1 MVNLNTGANM
11 QEIVLVFL
19 GALAL
24 LFISRKIAKKVGLV
38 DKPNARKHH
47 NGHIPLVGGV
57 SVYLSLWIIY
67 VMQPNWL
74 PDFTIYMVCA
84 TLLIVVGVLDD
95 KLDLPVMPRMALQAL
110 VASIMMYNGLY
121 LYSLGNILFG
131 YELVLGFIGYA
142 VTLLAVVGAINA
154 FNMVDGIDGLL
165 GALSSVT
172 FGALA
177 VVFWMGERDDMA
189 LWCLCLMVA
198 CLPYILLNLGIPWG
212 RKFKVFMGDA
222 GSTLIGFT
230 VIWLLIIAT
239 QGEDA
244 VMRPVTALWLIAVPL
259 MDMLRVMI
267 GRIRRGD
274 SPFKPDREHLH
285 HVLLNKNISPRFVLC
300 IVFILSIL
308 SSAWGFYLEAL
319 NISDTLILVIYLLTF
334 VCYFFSINTRSF
346 LTVRLMKLTRRMIAG
361 QVNLEK

>member
-259 MDMLRVMI
+259 MDMLRVMM
-267 GRIRRGD
+267 GRIKRGD

-285 HVLLNKNISPRFVLC
+285 HVLLKSGLSSHETLLIMVAISLILSFVGILLENLKIAEVINISIF
-300 IVFILSIL
+300 LS
-308 SSAWGFYLEAL
+308 
-319 NISDTLILVIYLLTF
+319 ILVIYNIIL
-334 VCYFFSINTRSF
+334 
-346 LTVRLMKLTRRMIAG
+346 
-361 QVNLEK
+361 VNESNNNPVASEGKSLIE

>member
-1 MVNLNTGANM
+1 M

-259 MDMLRVMI
+259 MDMLRVMM

-285 HVLLNKNISPRFVLC
+285 HVLLGRNMGSVGAVCTAYGLAIIMAIIGIVLDKISLNALLMLLLYVFAILIYFTWCNKNPSGKLKK
-300 IVFILSIL
+300 LSGRK
-308 SSAWGFYLEAL
+308 A
-319 NISDTLILVIYLLTF
+319 
-334 VCYFFSINTRSF
+334 
-346 LTVRLMKLTRRMIAG
+346 
-361 QVNLEK
+361 

>member
-24 LFISRKIAKKVGLV
+24 LFISRKVAKKVGLV

-47 NGHIPLVGGV
+47 HGHIPLVGGV

-67 VMQPNWL
+67 ILQPGWL
-74 PDFTIYMVCA
+74 PDFTIYMACA

-95 KLDLPVMPRMALQAL
+95 KFDLPVMPRMALQAL

-131 YELVLGFIGYA
+131 YELILGVLGYG

-177 VVFWMGERDDMA
+177 AVFWMGGNDAMA

-239 QGEDA
+239 QGHNA
-244 VMRPVTALWLIAVPL
+244 VMQPVTALWLIAVPL

-267 GRIRRGD
+267 ARIRRGD

-285 HVLLNKNISPRFVLC
+285 HVLIDAGLSARGSLFIIVCTTLLMAFIGIAMNYYKTLFLVQIALYYFIFILMCRVTNVRSLNKYLLKEKNISVKFR
-300 IVFILSIL
+300 
-308 SSAWGFYLEAL
+308 
-319 NISDTLILVIYLLTF
+319 
-334 VCYFFSINTRSF
+334 
-346 LTVRLMKLTRRMIAG
+346 
-361 QVNLEK
+361 

>member
-1 MVNLNTGANM
+1 M

-24 LFISRKIAKKVGLV
+24 LFISRKIAKRVGLV

-67 VMQPNWL
+67 VMQPGWL
-74 PDFTIYMVCA
+74 PDFSVYMGCA
-84 TLLIVVGVLDD
+84 TMLIVVGVLDD

-131 YELVLGFIGYA
+131 YELVPGAVGYA
-142 VTLLAVVGAINA
+142 ITLLAVVAAINA

-177 VVFWMGERDDMA
+177 VVFWMGDNDDMS

-239 QGEDA
+239 QGEEA
-244 VMRPVTALWLIAVPL
+244 VMRPVTALWLVAVPL

-267 GRIRRGD
+267 TRIRRGD

-285 HVLLNKNISPRFVLC
+285 HVLMRAGCSGRQTLLIM
-300 IVFILSIL
+300 
-308 SSAWGFYLEAL
+308 SSVA
-319 NISDTLILVIYLLTF
+319 LLTSAAGISLDAMHMPDF
-334 VCYFFSINTRSF
+334 WIAILYLMVF
-346 LTVRLMKLTRRMIAG
+346 LVFLVSLRAM
-361 QVNLEK
+361 EKAKSPFLRFLITK

>member
-1 MVNLNTGANM
+1 M
-11 QEIVLVFL
+11 QDIVLVFL

-24 LFISRKIAKKVGLV
+24 LFISRKVAKKVGLV

-67 VMQPNWL
+67 ILQPGWL
-74 PDFTIYMVCA
+74 PDFTLYMACA
-84 TLLIVVGVLDD
+84 TMLIVVGVLDD

-131 YELVLGFIGYA
+131 YELVLGVLGYG

-177 VVFWMGERDDMA
+177 TVFWMGGNDEMA

-239 QGEDA
+239 QGDDA
-244 VMRPVTALWLIAVPL
+244 VMQPVTALWLIAVPL

-267 GRIRRGD
+267 ARIRRGD

-285 HVLLNKNISPRFVLC
+285 HVLMRIGFSGRQALLIMTGAAFS
-300 IVFILSIL
+300 L
-308 SSAWGFYLEAL
+308 SSVGIFLDAMRIPDFWIMGLYIIAFCSF
-319 NISDTLILVIYLLTF
+319 IITLRAMQKAVPHLYEF
-334 VCYFFSINTRSF
+334 
-346 LTVRLMKLTRRMIAG
+346 
-361 QVNLEK
+361 

>member
-1 MVNLNTGANM
+1 M

-259 MDMLRVMI
+259 MDMLRVMM

-285 HVLLNKNISPRFVLC
+285 HVLIDAGISPRGSLFIIVLTTLLIAFVGITMNYYKIIFLVQ
-300 IVFILSIL
+300 ITLYYFIFIFMCRVTNVCVLSK
-308 SSAWGFYLEAL
+308 
-319 NISDTLILVIYLLTF
+319 YLL
-334 VCYFFSINTRSF
+334 
-346 LTVRLMKLTRRMIAG
+346 K
-361 QVNLEK
+361 EKNITEKFR

>member
-1 MVNLNTGANM
+1 MVNLNTGAHM
-11 QEIVLVFL
+11 QDIVLVFL

-24 LFISRKIAKKVGLV
+24 LFISRKVAKKVGLV

-67 VMQPNWL
+67 ILQPGWL
-74 PDFTIYMVCA
+74 PDFSIYMACA
-84 TLLIVVGVLDD
+84 TMLIVVGVLDD
-95 KLDLPVMPRMALQAL
+95 KLDLPVLPRMALQAL

-131 YELVLGFIGYA
+131 YELVLGVLGYG

-177 VVFWMGERDDMA
+177 TVFWMGGNDEMA

-230 VIWLLIIAT
+230 VIWLLIVAT
-239 QGEDA
+239 QGDDA
-244 VMRPVTALWLIAVPL
+244 VMQPVTALWLIAVPL

-267 GRIRRGD
+267 ARIRRGD

-285 HVLLNKNISPRFVLC
+285 HVLLKAGFSRIFT
-300 IVFILSIL
+300 LSIIVVLQALCCLTGLIFEIANL
-308 SSAWGFYLEAL
+308 SEILQ
-319 NISDTLILVIYLLTF
+319 LIIF
-334 VCYFFSINTRSF
+334 IMMFFICGYMLGCLRMKAFPPESIPADFN
-346 LTVRLMKLTRRMIAG
+346 
-361 QVNLEK
+361 

>member
-1 MVNLNTGANM
+1 M

-67 VMQPNWL
+67 LMQPNWL
-74 PDFTIYMVCA
+74 PDFNIYMVCA
-84 TLLIVVGVLDD
+84 TMLIVVGVLDD

-131 YELVLGFIGYA
+131 YELVLGIAGYA

-177 VVFWMGERDDMA
+177 VVFWMGNRDDMA

-239 QGEDA
+239 QGDEA

-259 MDMLRVMI
+259 MDMLRVMT

-285 HVLLNKNISPRFVLC
+285 HVLLRVGFSGRQALLVMTGAALSLSTIGILLDAMRIPEFWIIVLYMITFCSFIISLR
-300 IVFILSIL
+300 
-308 SSAWGFYLEAL
+308 AMERA
-319 NISDTLILVIYLLTF
+319 
-334 VCYFFSINTRSF
+334 
-346 LTVRLMKLTRRMIAG
+346 RLHLYDF
-361 QVNLEK
+361 

>member
-1 MVNLNTGANM
+1 M

-24 LFISRKIAKKVGLV
+24 LFISRKIARKVGLV

-67 VMQPNWL
+67 VMQPQWL
-74 PDFTIYMVCA
+74 PDFSIYMLCA
-84 TLLIVVGVLDD
+84 TMLIVVGVLDD

-110 VASIMMYNGLY
+110 VASIMMYSGHY
-121 LYSLGNILFG
+121 LYSLGNVLFG
-131 YELVLGFIGYA
+131 YELVLGVTGYV

-177 VVFWMGERDDMA
+177 VVFWMGNKNNLA

-267 GRIRRGD
+267 GRIRRGE

-285 HVLLNKNISPRFVLC
+285 HVLLR
-300 IVFILSIL
+300 
-308 SSAWGFYLEAL
+308 AGF
-319 NISDTLILVIYLLTF
+319 SGRHTLIIMSVVALLT
-334 VCYFFSINTRSF
+334 ST
-346 LTVRLMKLTRRMIAG
+346 AG
-361 QVNLEK
+361 IGLDAMHISEFWITALYLITFYGFIFGLRALEKAKSPFYVF